1 MPAGV
6 EDRNADVWEALL
18 GVADLAGGDWPNL
31 SRRAATE
38 LVKAAREI
46 EPSLN
51 IRLLED
57 LRTIFEG
64 EDSLSTK
71 DVLARLCLLE
81 DAPWN
86 DLKGK
91 PITDRQLSQ
100 RLGAYGVKSK
110 TRPNRDR
117 HRREAMRA
125 PISTTSGGATSLPC
139 RRTRNIRNS
148 RNISIFSDGLGRGIT
163 KSEGA
168 TSRFQPQQDSGPDVA
183 VVANDAGGL
192 LRIKQAPESRW
203 NKRCCGCCGCCA
215 FYGERGRA
223 KPQPAGCLRREGLRG
238 MARSNR

>member
-1 MPAGV
+1 
-6 EDRNADVWEALL
+6 
-18 GVADLAGGDWPNL
+18 
-31 SRRAATE
+31 
-38 LVKAAREI
+38 VKAAREI

-110 TRPNRDR
+110 TVRIGAATPRGYARADL
-117 HRREAMRA
+117 HDLWRRYLPPLAAEIA
-125 PISTTSGGATSLPC
+125 PSATPHPSATA
-139 RRTRNIRNS
+139 RS
-148 RNISIFSDGLGRGIT
+148 QIT
-163 KSEGA
+163 KTEA
-168 TSRFQPQQDSGPDVA
+168 QQA
-183 VVANDAGGL
+183 VSISNRPAVPMLRL
-192 LRIKQAPESRW
+192 LRMTLRLVADQAGRETLMEQAMLCLLRMLRLPRGTGEGQASPA
-203 NKRCCGCCGCCA
+203 RC
-215 FYGERGRA
+215 
-223 KPQPAGCLRREGLRG
+223 PRR
-238 MARSNR
+238 